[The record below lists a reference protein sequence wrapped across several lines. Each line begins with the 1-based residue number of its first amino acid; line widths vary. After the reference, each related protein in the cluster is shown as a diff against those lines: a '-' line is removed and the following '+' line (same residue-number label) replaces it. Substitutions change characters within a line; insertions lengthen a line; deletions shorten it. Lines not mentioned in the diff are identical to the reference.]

1 MDSTPSLKI
10 KLKYRI
16 TDAMITTDFY
26 RLFAHEFESI
36 PFEETLLPLLKK
48 HIPHM
53 AGANV
58 LDVGAGTGSLA
69 LWMKQQGCE
78 VLCIDPSDE
87 MISRCLSKGLCSQ
100 YVGLEEFKTDERFDI
115 ILTIS
120 SLIHIP
126 KERWDKELHHLHTLL
141 KPQGLLFLSVILG
154 DFEGYTD
161 PTNKGTERYFTY
173 IPEDAIR
180 TLAEREFYILETQK
194 IRVEKMKVDFL
205 LLALERK

>member
-1 MDSTPSLKI
+1 MKI
-10 KLKYRI
+10 KVKYRI
-16 TDAMITTDFY
+16 TDGMTTSDFY

-48 HIPHM
+48 YIVHM
-53 AGANV
+53 EGLKV

-87 MISRCLSKGLCSQ
+87 MIARCLNKGLCSQ
-100 YVGLEEFKTDERFDI
+100 YVGLEEFKTDERFDL

-126 KERWDKELHHLHTLL
+126 KERWEKALHHLHSLL

-154 DFEGYTD
+154 EFEGYSD
-161 PTNKGTERYFTY
+161 PTHKGIERYFSY
-173 IPEDAIR
+173 INEEAIR
-180 TLAEREFYILETQK
+180 TLAGKEFHILEAQK
-194 IRVEKMKVDFL
+194 IAVEKMQVEFL